1 MRMYVYVCLS
11 RQGEDV
17 DLWSCGGVQS
27 TPGCEC
33 KHTHI
38 GPGINLFTLGFI
50 VYNPYSHTYN
60 VHTALVCYC
69 WFFFFRRQ
77 RIILIVM
84 NIIIII
90 IMCECWACKSMLQ
103 KSLQLIC
110 QRTFAVC
117 VLRFGERAI
126 HTIQYC
132 ILHIIYMNVCVCM
145 RATSFRTALE
155 HMSCATKGDIFF
167 YDANGIPA
175 KVLLSASSACVW
187 IIFGRAMAC
196 GRRSLL
202 FGWHAFFR
210 GRKIEYF
217 HQSSLFSAILFRF
230 FFFCSNFLFFD
241 SAPRGATR

>member
-27 TPGCEC
+27 TPGCDC

-38 GPGINLFTLGFI
+38 CPGINLFTLGFI

-69 WFFFFRRQ
+69 WFFFRRQ

-110 QRTFAVC
+110 QRTFAVSVC
-117 VLRFGERAI
+117 VQI
-126 HTIQYC
+126 WQKSHTYNT
-132 ILHIIYMNVCVCM
+132 ILHITYHIYECLCVHAGHFIQNSARAHVVC
-145 RATSFRTALE
+145 
-155 HMSCATKGDIFF
+155 
-167 YDANGIPA
+167 
-175 KVLLSASSACVW
+175 
-187 IIFGRAMAC
+187 
-196 GRRSLL
+196 
-202 FGWHAFFR
+202 
-210 GRKIEYF
+210 
-217 HQSSLFSAILFRF
+217 HQR
-230 FFFCSNFLFFD
+230 
-241 SAPRGATR
+241 